1 MIRHEKYNV
10 RVCLLFLLVWLFPAV
25 FSQQLPQYILQE
37 FVRPGINPAYT
48 GLEGVY
54 DMVLLTR
61 QQWVG
66 MDGAPRSY
74 YLSSNVPLRSRRA
87 GVGFMAQRQSAGPY
101 TQSEFFLN
109 YSYTVNLAEWSTL
122 SFGLRGGLNSYRIR
136 VSDLRV
142 IDQGDYLFENDVRNL
157 VKLNFGTGIHY
168 TVRNYYVD
176 FSIPLLLRNG
186 YSPGKPNGSVK
197 EDRSERIYH
206 VQAGASYRVM
216 EGFALQPALAI
227 WMVKGAPPLVDIRL
241 SAEIQ
246 EVVQAGL
253 AYRVAGSFSGY
264 FTFRILDNLVLGYA
278 YELPLAYDYHLSSGT
293 HEVVL
298 GLEFELFNRKTLSPR
313 RF

>member
-1 MIRHEKYNV
+1 MPWNKTYKVSYWLIIKLVFVSMI
-10 RVCLLFLLVWLFPAV
+10 AS
-25 FSQQLPQYILQE
+25 SQQLPQYILQE
-37 FVRPGINPAYT
+37 FVRPGVNPAYT
-48 GLEGVY
+48 GLEGIY

-87 GVGFMAQRQSAGPY
+87 GVGFMAQSQSAGPY

-109 YSYTVNLAEWSTL
+109 YSFTVNLAERSTL

-142 IDQGDYLFENDVRNL
+142 IDPGDYLFENDVRNL
-157 VKLNFGTGIHY
+157 IRLNFGTGIHY
-168 TVRNYYVD
+168 TLRNYYVD

-186 YSPGKPNGSVK
+186 YSPGKNNGTVTENK
-197 EDRSERIYH
+197 VDRIYH
-206 VQAGASYRVM
+206 LQAGASYRVM
-216 EGFALQPALAI
+216 EGFSLEPALAM
-227 WMVKGAPPLVDIRL
+227 WMAKGPPPLIDVRL
-241 SAEIQ
+241 SADIKD
-246 EVVQAGL
+246 VVKAGL
-253 AYRVAGSFSGY
+253 VYRVSGSFSGY
-264 FTFRILDNLVLGYA
+264 FSFRVLNNLVLGYA

-298 GLEFELFNRKTLSPR
+298 GLDFELFNKKTLDPR

>member
-1 MIRHEKYNV
+1 MPWNKTYKV
-10 RVCLLFLLVWLFPAV
+10 SYLLIIQWVFVWMLAS
-25 FSQQLPQYILQE
+25 SQQLPQYILQE

-87 GVGFMAQRQSAGPY
+87 GVGFMTQSQSAGPY

-109 YSYTVNLAEWSTL
+109 YSYTVNLAERSTL

-142 IDQGDYLFENDVRNL
+142 IDPGDYLFENDVRNQIR
-157 VKLNFGTGIHY
+157 LNFGTGIHY
-168 TVRNYYVD
+168 TLRNYYVD

-186 YSPGKPNGSVK
+186 YSPGKNNGTVTENK
-197 EDRSERIYH
+197 VDRIYH
-206 VQAGASYRVM
+206 LQAGASYRVM
-216 EGFALQPALAI
+216 EGFSLQPALAL
-227 WMVKGAPPLVDIRL
+227 WMAKGTPPLIDVRM
-241 SAEIQ
+241 SARIQ
-246 EVVQAGL
+246 DKLTAGL
-253 AYRVAGSFSGY
+253 AYRVSGSFSGY
-264 FTFRILDNLVLGYA
+264 CAFKVLENLVLGYA
-278 YELPLAYDYHLSSGT
+278 YELPLAYDYRLSSGT

-298 GLEFELFNRKTLSPR
+298 GLDFELFNKKTLSPR

>member
-1 MIRHEKYNV
+1 MSSNKTYNL
-10 RVCLLFLLVWLFPAV
+10 RYLLIFKLVLVSMLAS
-25 FSQQLPQYILQE
+25 SQQLPQYILQE
-37 FVRPGINPAYT
+37 FIRPGVNPAYT

-66 MDGAPRSY
+66 MEGAPRSY

-87 GVGFMAQRQSAGPY
+87 GVGFMAQSQSAGPY

-109 YSYTVNLAEWSTL
+109 YSFTVNLAERSTL

-142 IDQGDYLFENDVRNL
+142 IDPGDYLFENDVRNQIR
-157 VKLNFGTGIHY
+157 LNFGTGIHY
-168 TVRNYYVD
+168 TIRNYYVD

-186 YSPGKPNGSVK
+186 YSPGKNNGTVTENK
-197 EDRSERIYH
+197 VDRIYH
-206 VQAGASYRVM
+206 LQAGASYRVM
-216 EGFALQPALAI
+216 EGFALEPALAM
-227 WMVKGAPPLVDIRL
+227 WMAKGTPPLIDIRL
-241 SAEIQ
+241 SADIKD
-246 EVVQAGL
+246 VVQAGL
-253 AYRVAGSFSGY
+253 VYRVSGSFSGY
-264 FTFRILDNLVLGYA
+264 FSFRVLDNLVLGYA

-298 GLEFELFNRKTLSPR
+298 GLDFELFNKKTLSPR

>member
-1 MIRHEKYNV
+1 MSSNKTYNL
-10 RVCLLFLLVWLFPAV
+10 RYLLIFKLVLVSMLAS
-25 FSQQLPQYILQE
+25 SQQLPQYILQE
-37 FVRPGINPAYT
+37 FIRPGVNPAYT

-66 MDGAPRSY
+66 MEGAPRSY

-87 GVGFMAQRQSAGPY
+87 GVGFMAQSQSAGPY

-109 YSYTVNLAEWSTL
+109 YSFTVNLAERSTL

-142 IDQGDYLFENDVRNL
+142 IDPGDYLFENDVRNQIR
-157 VKLNFGTGIHY
+157 LNFGTGIHY
-168 TVRNYYVD
+168 TIRNYYVD

-186 YSPGKPNGSVK
+186 YSPGKNNGTVTENK
-197 EDRSERIYH
+197 VDRIYH
-206 VQAGASYRVM
+206 LQAGASYRVM
-216 EGFALQPALAI
+216 EGFALEPALAM
-227 WMVKGAPPLVDIRL
+227 WMAKGTPPLIDIRL
-241 SAEIQ
+241 SADIKD
-246 EVVQAGL
+246 VVQAGL
-253 AYRVAGSFSGY
+253 VYRVSGSFSGY
-264 FTFRILDNLVLGYA
+264 FSFRVLDNLVLGYA
-278 YELPLAYDYHLSSGT
+278 YELPLAYDYPLSSGT

-298 GLEFELFNRKTLSPR
+298 GLDFELFNKKTLSPR